1 MYEEEVAKKSKVER
15 ERERERELRA
25 WGSEFVPFFTSL
37 YLLFFKLFVAF
48 RPNCY

>member
-15 ERERERELRA
+15 ERERERRA